1 MVFDKRALKNLKI
14 LRPKVTINLRSFVN
28 FNPDQIPVLFLTF
41 LPQKAHEM
49 NHAID
54 KSTFL

>member
-1 MVFDKRALKNLKI
+1 MISDKSTLKNLKI
-14 LRPKVTINLRSFVN
+14 LRTKVTINLRSFVN
-28 FNPDQIPVLFLTF
+28 SNPDQISVLFLTF

-54 KSTFL
+54 